1 MMENLKYI
9 IFRDITSLGSVTLF
23 FLLIFFLFSFNKIE
37 LGLKIFYGLVLAL
50 VISSIIRLIYFKDR
64 PQKRSFNNFFSR
76 IYASS
81 FPSLHTTLTFFLA
94 FMLISIYDQIYFR
107 IFIII
112 LATLVSYSRI
122 YLKKHDWKDVL
133 GGIVLAM
140 IVFLIVNKLI

>member
-1 MMENLKYI
+1 
-9 IFRDITSLGSVTLF
+9 
-23 FLLIFFLFSFNKIE
+23 
-37 LGLKIFYGLVLAL
+37 
-50 VISSIIRLIYFKDR
+50 
-64 PQKRSFNNFFSR
+64 R